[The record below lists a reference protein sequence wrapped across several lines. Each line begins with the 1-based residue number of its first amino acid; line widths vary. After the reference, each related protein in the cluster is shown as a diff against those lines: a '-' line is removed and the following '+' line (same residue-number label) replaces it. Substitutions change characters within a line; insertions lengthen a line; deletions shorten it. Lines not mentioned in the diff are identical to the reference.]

1 MLSRNIV
8 EGILFFTN
16 FVVCFQLIFFSFFHH
31 RMRQSNRKTFIL
43 TNSDFL
49 YTDVSYL
56 GFLKIIDISSLFNL
70 FSLALF
76 QSNIKIIV

>member
-1 MLSRNIV
+1 
-8 EGILFFTN
+8 
-16 FVVCFQLIFFSFFHH
+16 
-31 RMRQSNRKTFIL
+31 MRQSIRKTFIL